1 MNPTTLRI
9 TFSVLILWMITM
21 SSLIGQ
27 QRTYCNPV
35 NLDYG
40 YCPIPDFV
48 VNGRHRTSADP
59 VIVLYKGDYYLFATN
74 QQGYWWSA
82 DLQTWHY
89 VSHSFLR
96 PYHHTYDDLCAP
108 AAFVAN
114 DTLFL
119 IGSTYTKDFPLWMST
134 NPKDNVWETR
144 IDSFKVG
151 AWDPAFFVDDDKKWY
166 LYYGSSNVYPIYGVE
181 INRSTYLPVDSARTL
196 AYLNY
201 ERYGWQRFGEY
212 FDNIFLE
219 PFIEGA
225 WMNKFNGKY
234 YLQFAT
240 PGTEFSGYAD
250 GVMIAEN
257 PLGPF
262 VFQKH
267 NPFSSKLGG
276 FIRGAG
282 HGATF
287 YDKYGNLWHV
297 ATGVISVKN
306 NFERRIG
313 LWPAGVD
320 KDGVLYCNTTF
331 GDFPHFIPQQ
341 RIDCPDSLFTG
352 WMLLN
357 FNKPVQVSSTFG
369 GYVSNYAVDE
379 DIKTFWSATTGN
391 KGEWIVSDMGD
402 VCTVFA
408 VQINYAD
415 MDAQFMGKINDIYH
429 QYIVYASS
437 DGKQW
442 KTIIDKSNNTK
453 DIPHDYVELPTAVKA
468 RYLKLLNLHVP
479 SGKFAISGFRI
490 FGKGNGFPPD
500 SVKNFI
506 VLRTQKDKRSA
517 WIKWSPVDNAYAYNI
532 YVGTAPDK
540 LYTSIMVYG
549 KNEYFYKSMDKDI
562 SYYFTIVA
570 INENGVSSPLRVVK
584 VE

>member
-1 MNPTTLRI
+1 
-9 TFSVLILWMITM
+9 LI
-21 SSLIGQ
+21 
-27 QRTYCNPV
+27 
-35 NLDYG
+35 
-40 YCPIPDFV
+40 
-48 VNGRHRTSADP
+48 
-59 VIVLYKGDYYLFATN
+59 
-74 QQGYWWSA
+74 
-82 DLQTWHY
+82 
-89 VSHSFLR
+89 R
-96 PYHHTYDDLCAP
+96 P
-108 AAFVAN
+108 
-114 DTLFL
+114 
-119 IGSTYTKDFPLWMST
+119 
-134 NPKDNVWETR
+134 
-144 IDSFKVG
+144 
-151 AWDPAFFVDDDKKWY
+151 
-166 LYYGSSNVYPIYGVE
+166 
-181 INRSTYLPVDSARTL
+181 RTL

-287 YDKYGNLWHV
+287 YYKYGNLWHV

-584 VE
+584 G